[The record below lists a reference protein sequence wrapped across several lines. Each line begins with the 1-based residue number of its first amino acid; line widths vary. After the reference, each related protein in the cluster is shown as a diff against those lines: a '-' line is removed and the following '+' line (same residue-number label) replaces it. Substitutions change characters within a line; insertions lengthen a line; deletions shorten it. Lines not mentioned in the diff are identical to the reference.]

1 MSEKDD
7 EASESLFDHIS
18 IESWKSVHN
27 RLEVKVTTCL
37 FSQKNILMEAK
48 WGMSIM
54 NLIRTAGL
62 VLIAFAAL
70 VEPAL
75 ATVPVPAPIVGAGL
89 PALILIGGAYWIGRK
104 FFDHKE

>member
-1 MSEKDD
+1 
-7 EASESLFDHIS
+7 
-18 IESWKSVHN
+18 
-27 RLEVKVTTCL
+27 
-37 FSQKNILMEAK
+37 
-48 WGMSIM
+48 M

-62 VLIAFAAL
+62 ALMGFAVL

-104 FFDHKE
+104 FFGQKE